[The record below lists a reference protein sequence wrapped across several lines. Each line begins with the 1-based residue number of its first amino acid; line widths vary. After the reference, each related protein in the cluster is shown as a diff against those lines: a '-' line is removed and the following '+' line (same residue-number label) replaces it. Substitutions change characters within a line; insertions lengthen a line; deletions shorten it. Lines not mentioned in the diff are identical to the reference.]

1 MSDFISMISLVKKPT
16 NRSMK
21 RDIKYEVENIVE
33 RIHQLESEFWEDVC
47 RNCDEEDFDHN
58 ALVEK
63 YNFKFLHLVNWLNR
77 NIKPKFVAINKDY
90 FSMYYGVQGRK

>member
-21 RDIKYEVENIVE
+21 RQIKYEVENIVE
-33 RIHQLESEFWEDVC
+33 RIHQLESKFWEDVV

-58 ALVEK
+58 ALVEE
-63 YNFKFLHLVNWLNR
+63 YNFQFLYIVDWLNR

-90 FSMYYGVQGRK
+90 FSMYYGVDGRK

>member
-33 RIHQLESEFWEDVC
+33 RIHQLEAGFWEDVC
-47 RNCDEEDFDHN
+47 RNCDEEHFDHN
-58 ALVEK
+58 ALFEE
-63 YNFKFLHLVNWLNR
+63 YNFKFLHLVNWMNR
-77 NIKPKFVAINKDY
+77 TIKPKFVAINKDY

>member
-33 RIHQLESEFWEDVC
+33 RIHQLESEFWEDVV

-58 ALVEK
+58 ALVEE
-63 YNFKFLHLVNWLNR
+63 YNFKFLYLVDWLNR
-77 NIKPKFVAINKDY
+77 YIKPKFVAINKDY